1 MAHQPV
7 YVMLVGLP
15 ASGKSTFRKILEKTG
30 QYYILSSDDIIESEC
45 NKVGITYSDGFTKFI
60 SEATK
65 KVIFNRNVYC
75 NDDYPVNVIDDHTN
89 MSRKSRHDKMK
100 DISNKYIKICYVFP
114 ELPKMEWERRLEQRK
129 DKHIPHSAL
138 ITMKNAFQE
147 PSYHEGFHII
157 SHVMNY

>member
-30 QYYILSSDDIIESEC
+30 QYYVLSSDDIIESEC
-45 NKVGITYSDGFTKFI
+45 NKIGITYSDGFTKFI
-60 SEATK
+60 ADATK